1 MFASEYRAIA
11 RERLQGNWGLSV
23 LVGFIATLLGG
34 ISSGSISI
42 NTEDYEFLT
51 KIEWLAPILAILA
64 TYAVIVSIV
73 TFILGGVT
81 QLGYCTYLLKQYDRS
96 DFHLKDLFSH
106 YSTNFAGGFCL
117 RLLSGLYLFLWT
129 LLFII
134 PGIVKTYSYAM
145 APYIMAEHPEWGAQ
159 ECITK
164 SREMM
169 DGHKWELFCLE
180 FSFIGW
186 ILLSLF
192 TLGIGN
198 LFLVPYMQ
206 ASRAAF
212 YRNLS
217 PNYI

>member
-23 LVGFIATLLGG
+23 LAGLIASLLGA
-34 ISSGSISI
+34 ISYGSFSI
-42 NTEDYEFLT
+42 NAEDYEFLS
-51 KIEWLAPILAILA
+51 KYEWLLPILAILA
-64 TYAVIVSIV
+64 SYATIVSIV

-81 QLGYCTYLLKQYDRS
+81 QLGYCSYLLKQYDRS

-106 YSTNFAGGFCL
+106 YSTNFSGGFCL
-117 RLLSGLYLFLWT
+117 RLLTSIFIFLWSLLFL
-129 LLFII
+129 I

-145 APYIMAEHPEWGAQ
+145 APYLMAEHPEWGAQ
-159 ECITK
+159 ECLTR
-164 SREMM
+164 SREIMN
-169 DGHKWELFCLE
+169 GHKWELFCLQW
-180 FSFIGW
+180 SFIGW

-212 YRNLS
+212 YRNLC
-217 PNYI
+217 PNFI